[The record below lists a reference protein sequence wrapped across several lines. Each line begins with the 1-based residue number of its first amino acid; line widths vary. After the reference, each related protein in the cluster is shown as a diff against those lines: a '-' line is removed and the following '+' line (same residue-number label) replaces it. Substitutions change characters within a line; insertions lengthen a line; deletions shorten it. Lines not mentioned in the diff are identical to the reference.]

1 MAWGK
6 RMPPRGRAEA
16 ARSKPGKRDA
26 ARAVEP
32 AEAGPHSTTS
42 PGDTAAEGEP
52 YRQEPAQARGRQRKE
67 ALLDAAVD
75 LLEAG
80 GFAQV
85 THRAVA
91 DRATLPLAAT
101 TYYFRSRED
110 LLTQAFARLVQRD
123 ISSMRER
130 LRPLTDTDPAAVAD
144 AVVSALAPACEAE
157 RSRQLALWELYFQV
171 GREPAFRPFARAW
184 TDGCHEIVAEVLAEA
199 DYPHAPADVDILV
212 ATIEGMIARD
222 LVEAR
227 PDAIR
232 SMIDTVAR
240 LLPALQATVP
250 AESGGGPSPVPADHP
265 AL

>member
-16 ARSKPGKRDA
+16 ATNKPERRDA
-26 ARAVEP
+26 ARAGEP
-32 AEAGPHSTTS
+32 AEAERRSTT
-42 PGDTAAEGEP
+42 PRADTASQRGP
-52 YRQEPAQARGRQRKE
+52 TRQEPAQARGRQRKE

-75 LLEAG
+75 LIEAG

-123 ISSMRER
+123 VAAMRER
-130 LRPLTDTDPAAVAD
+130 LRPVADTGPAAVAD
-144 AVVSALAPACEAE
+144 AVVSALAPAGEAE

-199 DYPHAPADVDILV
+199 GYPHTPWDVDILV

-232 SMIDTVAR
+232 AMIDTVAR
-240 LLPALQATVP
+240 LLPALQAT
-250 AESGGGPSPVPADHP
+250 APADGP
-265 AL
+265 AG

>member
-1 MAWGK
+1 MAWGR

-16 ARSKPGKRDA
+16 AKSKPGIRDA
-26 ARAVEP
+26 ARAAEP
-32 AEAGPHSTTS
+32 AEAERHSRT
-42 PGDTAAEGEP
+42 PPADTAAEA
-52 YRQEPAQARGRQRKE
+52 RQEPAQARGRQRKE

-91 DRATLPLAAT
+91 DRAALPLAAT

-123 ISSMRER
+123 VSSMRER

-184 TDGCHEIVAEVLAEA
+184 TKSCHEIVAEVLAEA
-199 DYPHAPADVDILV
+199 GYPHAPVDVDILV

-232 SMIDTVAR
+232 AMIDTVAR
-240 LLPALQATVP
+240 LLLALQATVP
-250 AESGGGPSPVPADHP
+250 ADSGRPSDSVP
-265 AL
+265 